1 MGIKLLADI
10 TSLLKPARD
19 VFFKK
24 QCKLGEL
31 IIDLSL
37 KQEIRYSNKIT
48 EFPIES
54 GANIADHVIT
64 RPTKLILQGR
74 IIENTFDIVGN
85 VQQITNMFTGNI
97 INNISNFARG
107 VSIKQTTA
115 YQILQT
121 LWQNKSLVTVTFK
134 LDTFDDMVIEDLTF
148 TSDSST
154 LDNLAFDITLVQVKQ
169 AMVESSVISRASSA
183 AAGLKDLTS
192 SKDIFGKQNVKE
204 ASSSQ
209 KSFLRR
215 PVDWVGEKI
224 QKIKSWF

>member
-31 IIDLSL
+31 IVDLSL
-37 KQEIRYSNKIT
+37 KQEIRYSNKLT

-54 GANIADHVIT
+54 GANITDHVIT

-74 IIENTFDIVGN
+74 IVENTFDIVGN
-85 VQQITNMFTGNI
+85 VQQITNLFTGNI
-97 INNISNFARG
+97 VNNISNFARG
-107 VSIKQTTA
+107 VSVKQTTA

-134 LDTFDDMVIEDLTF
+134 LDTFEDMVIEDLSF

-169 AMVESSVISRASSA
+169 AMVESSIISRSTSA
-183 AAGLKDLTS
+183 AAGLKDLAS
-192 SKDIFGKQNVKE
+192 SKDIFGKQDTKE
-204 ASSSQ
+204 ASSAQGSY
-209 KSFLRR
+209 LRKKI
-215 PVDWVGEKI
+215 DWAK
-224 QKIKSWF
+224 QKIKNWF